1 MKRLN
6 ADISLAATA
15 AVAAS
20 LDSCHQLGTEA
31 SDLRLV
37 VCLLGI
43 RQQPFKFVDTLL
55 KVDSLFE
62 IHGYFTFKPSL

>member
-15 AVAAS
+15 AVAAL
-20 LDSCHQLGTEA
+20 LDSRHQLGTE
-31 SDLRLV
+31 SGDLRLV

-43 RQQPFKFVDTLL
+43 RQQSFKPVNALL

-62 IHGYFTFKPSL
+62 IHRYFTLRPSL

>member
-20 LDSCHQLGTEA
+20 LDSYHQLGTEA

-55 KVDSLFE
+55 KIHPLFK
-62 IHGYFTFKPSL
+62 IHDYFTLRPSL